1 MNQVVS
7 ISNMDRY
14 RLLEIY
20 DPQVGMK
27 TIHSQLHVAKYPRF
41 VLSWAC
47 VLLPKW
53 SSTSALIIHRC
64 SAAQDKIPV
73 NKLITIELLFC
84 VHGTTKKYWTTIDL
98 NTALQSCIRSLRRS
112 ALNSASLSISKKNSG
127 VGSMSFPLPQCI
139 QLGITQPFA
148 LAKD

>member
-1 MNQVVS
+1 MTFNFSIMQSRASACEQCNQVVS

-27 TIHSQLHVAKYPRF
+27 TIHSQLHVTKYPRF

-53 SSTSALIIHRC
+53 SSTSALSIHRC
-64 SAAQDKIPV
+64 STAQDKIPV

-84 VHGTTKKYWTTIDL
+84 VHGTTKKY
-98 NTALQSCIRSLRRS
+98 
-112 ALNSASLSISKKNSG
+112 
-127 VGSMSFPLPQCI
+127 
-139 QLGITQPFA
+139 
-148 LAKD
+148 